1 MIDSKKLRERAKRL
15 VLTNLSLIFA
25 FHFHN
30 NVFGY
35 MPVKLRLRRQGRSK
49 APHYAIVVA
58 DSRSP
63 RDGKFIQKIGTYNP
77 LSHPAKVYIDHDAAL
92 KWLSDGAQPTNTVRA
107 LLRHTGVT
115 VKFALSKQGKSEE
128 ETEKIFTRWR
138 AEKDAKKKKKVI
150 SVDVHGRALEP
161 LPEAPKKEV
170 KKAEPAAE
178 AKPVETTPTAADAPA
193 AEAAAEEVAEA
204 PAAEETAPVAE
215 EAAAPAEAPAAEEA
229 APEAPAEEAP
239 ATEEEKPAE

>member
-1 MIDSKKLRERAKRL
+1 
-15 VLTNLSLIFA
+15 
-25 FHFHN
+25 
-30 NVFGY
+30 

-77 LSHPAKVYIDHDAAL
+77 LTHPAKVYIDHDAAL
-92 KWLSDGAQPTNTVRA
+92 KWLADGAQPTNTVRS

-138 AEKDAKKKKKVI
+138 SEKDAKQKKKMI
-150 SVDVHGRALEP
+150 SVDVQGRALEP

-170 KKAEPAAE
+170 KKTEPVVE

-193 AEAAAEEVAEA
+193 AEAAAEEVVAEA
-204 PAAEETAPVAE
+204 PAVEETAPVAE
-215 EAAAPAEAPAAEEA
+215 EAAAPAEAPAAE
-229 APEAPAEEAP
+229 APAA
-239 ATEEEKPAE
+239 EEEKPAE

>member
-1 MIDSKKLRERAKRL
+1 MIASKKLLERDKGL
-15 VLTNLSLIFA
+15 VLTKLCLIFA

-63 RDGKFIQKIGTYNP
+63 RDGKFIQKIGTYNS

-92 KWLSDGAQPTNTVRA
+92 KWLNDGAQPTNTVRA

-138 AEKDAKKKKKVI
+138 AEKDAKNKKKVI
-150 SVDVHGRALEP
+150 SVDIHGRALEP

-170 KKAEPAAE
+170 KKAAPVVVE
-178 AKPVETTPTAADAPA
+178 AKPVETTPTAAEAPA
-193 AEAAAEEVAEA
+193 AEAAAEEVVAEA
-204 PAAEETAPVAE
+204 PAVEETAPVAV
-215 EAAAPAEAPAAEEA
+215 EAAAPAEAPAAE
-229 APEAPAEEAP
+229 APATEEAP
-239 ATEEEKPAE
+239 AEEEKPAE